1 MTKMLEEYD
10 VDMVNGDVLP
20 GLEWL
25 VGYVCS
31 WNDWWVTS
39 VVRTR
44 EDPALAMI

>member
-1 MTKMLEEYD
+1 MIKMLEEYD

-31 WNDWWVTS
+31 TY
-39 VVRTR
+39 
-44 EDPALAMI
+44 